1 MSDTKV
7 VTQSFAAGACTASG
21 SPLVKR
27 LVCTAVFLF
36 VAGAWFGS
44 LELRGLFVPDEGRY
58 AEIPREML
66 ASGDWVT
73 PRLTDLK
80 YFEKPP
86 FQYWLT
92 ALSFQLF
99 GVDEWTA
106 RLPAALAGFLAMLM
120 IGYTG
125 YRLWNARTG
134 LLAATVLAGSWA
146 YFLAAQYLT
155 LDMMLTSCLT
165 SSLCC
170 FLLAQ
175 KESSPSRAKAWMSG
189 AWAAAALAV
198 LSKGLVSVVLP
209 GITLLMYVLIRRNG
223 AILRRINF
231 VFGVALFGLIT
242 MPWFVAVQLR
252 NPEFFHFFFIHEHI
266 ERFSAAG
273 HHRPGAWWYYIPIIV
288 VGLLPWTPAI
298 IKETLNSRKGDR
310 NSTSGFSPELF
321 CALWAIAVVLFFS
334 ASQSKLPAYILP
346 ALPAIALL
354 FAERIHTRGG
364 RSLNW
369 SAWGTALIGF
379 ALIGLIA
386 SLSHFKQFAQ
396 LGEEA
401 AAQIPWLY
409 GAAITL
415 VITGFSALWALRIPN
430 KLPGMGLMLAGTLCS
445 WNLVFGYMH
454 ALDANFSSERLIESL
469 TKERR
474 PFQSGVPFYSVG
486 QFDPSVPFY
495 LGRTLTLV
503 ESRGELGPGIDAEP
517 SKAIPNVEKFESIWL
532 AEKAQAYAIMRPDL
546 ASLLRQRNLPM
557 VEIVS
562 DGRLMIVSRR
572 SENHESK

>member
-86 FQYWLT
+86 LQYWLT

-134 LLAATVLAGSWA
+134 LLASTVLAGSWA

-223 AILRRINF
+223 AILRR
-231 VFGVALFGLIT
+231 L
-242 MPWFVAVQLR
+242 
-252 NPEFFHFFFIHEHI
+252 
-266 ERFSAAG
+266 
-273 HHRPGAWWYYIPIIV
+273 
-288 VGLLPWTPAI
+288 
-298 IKETLNSRKGDR
+298 
-310 NSTSGFSPELF
+310 
-321 CALWAIAVVLFFS
+321 
-334 ASQSKLPAYILP
+334 
-346 ALPAIALL
+346 
-354 FAERIHTRGG
+354 
-364 RSLNW
+364 
-369 SAWGTALIGF
+369 
-379 ALIGLIA
+379 
-386 SLSHFKQFAQ
+386 
-396 LGEEA
+396 
-401 AAQIPWLY
+401 
-409 GAAITL
+409 
-415 VITGFSALWALRIPN
+415 
-430 KLPGMGLMLAGTLCS
+430 
-445 WNLVFGYMH
+445 NLVF
-454 ALDANFSSERLIESL
+454 
-469 TKERR
+469 
-474 PFQSGVPFYSVG
+474 
-486 QFDPSVPFY
+486 
-495 LGRTLTLV
+495 
-503 ESRGELGPGIDAEP
+503 
-517 SKAIPNVEKFESIWL
+517 
-532 AEKAQAYAIMRPDL
+532 
-546 ASLLRQRNLPM
+546 
-557 VEIVS
+557 
-562 DGRLMIVSRR
+562 
-572 SENHESK
+572 